1 MPENDRLSGC
11 LDEINLGF
19 VEREAT
25 PPLLMKLSIQL
36 DDEQYWLYAAVFAAT
51 GAHRRSP
58 RGSIRGIGGRR
69 RPPIG
74 DLLRYCFGGDFLI
87 PESRVF
93 RRFVRLTACFRV
105 GEEPAGIDMGPAGF
119 EPDVS
124 NADWLTSSAGRLPLR
139 RRSGLEPIAPI
150 PRLGVL
156 RRATNGRTRTH
167 RSRRRERDVPRTTA

>member
-119 EPDVS
+119 EPEPLHSLRSLVAGFEPEDGTSGSSRPLVAQKWALPGS
-124 NADWLTSSAGRLPLR
+124 NQTSQTPTG
-139 RRSGLEPIAPI
+139 
-150 PRLGVL
+150 
-156 RRATNGRTRTH
+156 
-167 RSRRRERDVPRTTA
+167 